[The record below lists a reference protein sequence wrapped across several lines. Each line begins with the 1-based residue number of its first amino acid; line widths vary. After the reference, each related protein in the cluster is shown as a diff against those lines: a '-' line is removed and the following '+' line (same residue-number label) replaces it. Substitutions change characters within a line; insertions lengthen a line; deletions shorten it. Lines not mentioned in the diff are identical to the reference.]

1 MINSYLHE
9 IIPLKSVKNPL
20 SDKACAPRL
29 NLEKK
34 IKNNFIN
41 THQEWIFFGIQKAEV
56 QTFKPNM
63 YSMYMTAGLSK
74 SFK

>member
-9 IIPLKSVKNPL
+9 IIPLKSVKKPL

-34 IKNNFIN
+34 SKIISSTLIKN
-41 THQEWIFFGIQKAEV
+41 EFFW
-56 QTFKPNM
+56 N
-63 YSMYMTAGLSK
+63 SK
-74 SFK
+74 GSGTNI